1 MKFQEINSKQ
11 FLQNNLEWYKA
22 SNTLIYV
29 INEGFVFEV
38 TPQGIFN
45 NSLKFGKP
53 MTNKLQTSDQI
64 KYIVNS
70 NVFNIK

>member
-45 NSLKFGKP
+45 NSLKFGKS
-53 MTNKLQTSDQI
+53 MTNKLKISDQI

>member
-1 MKFQEINSKQ
+1 MKFQEINNKQ
-11 FLQNNLEWYKA
+11 FLQHNLEWFKA
-22 SNTLIYV
+22 SNTLTYV
-29 INEGFVFEV
+29 INQGYVFEV
-38 TPQGIFN
+38 TPKGIFN

-53 MTNKLQTSDQI
+53 MTNKLQISDQI

>member
-11 FLQNNLEWYKA
+11 FLQNNLEWFKA
-22 SNTLIYV
+22 SNTLTYV

-53 MTNKLQTSDQI
+53 MTNKLQISDQI